1 MEQDKDSES
10 EDEKDKNEKK
20 QRIHEM
26 EQRVGPLT
34 LEALQ
39 IDNQVTRALQMLEG
53 YDIFKNLKG

>member
-1 MEQDKDSES
+1 
-10 EDEKDKNEKK
+10 
-20 QRIHEM
+20 M

-39 IDNQVTRALQMLEG
+39 TDNQVRRALQMLEG